1 MNQIVTIILPVFGL
15 IGIGYAIAWLKLL
28 PENSDRALADF
39 CFVIAIPLLIFRI
52 LATADFS
59 GGSPIHLWL
68 AYYGGFAVVWV
79 AGTLVVRRLFG
90 RDARTGVVAG
100 VSAAFPNTVL
110 LGIPLVYTA
119 YGDAGAAALAVLI
132 AINLPVMMSVSAIL
146 NERALVVD
154 GVSAHADP
162 LAALRAAAVAL
173 VRNPIIIGIAGGI
186 VWRLTGLPLTGP
198 VGTVVERLSG
208 VGGTLALFTVGMTL
222 RRYGLSGNLRPALIV
237 AGLKL
242 VVMPA
247 VVFALLA
254 TVVSLPPVWAK
265 ALVVVS
271 ACPTGVNAWL
281 VAARFRTGEAVASNV
296 ITLSTAASAV
306 TVALWL
312 HVVTWL

>member
-1 MNQIVTIILPVFGL
+1 MDQIVTIVLPVFGL
-15 IGIGYAIAWLKLL
+15 IGIGYAAAWLKVL
-28 PENSDRALADF
+28 PEGSDRTLADF

-68 AYYGGFAVVWV
+68 AYYGGFAVVWI
-79 AGTLVVRRLFG
+79 AGTLAVRRLFG

-110 LGIPLVYTA
+110 FGIPLIFVA

-146 NERALVVD
+146 NQRALVVD
-154 GVSAHADP
+154 GEASHADP
-162 LAALRAAAVAL
+162 LSALRSAAIAL
-173 VRNPIIIGIAGGI
+173 VQNPIIIGIAAGI
-186 VWRLTGLPLTGP
+186 LWRLLGLPLGGP
-198 VGTVVERLSG
+198 VGTVVDRLSG

-222 RRYGLSGNLRPALIV
+222 RRYGLSGNLRPALII

-247 VVFALLA
+247 IVFALLA
-254 TVVSLPPVWAK
+254 TVISLPPVWAK

-281 VAARFRTGEAVASNV
+281 VAARFRTGEGIASNV

-306 TVALWL
+306 TVAVWL
-312 HVVTWL
+312 HVVQWL